1 MANTKTNTNK
11 KNNTVPEVLAD
22 VIVSEGTCEKL
33 DLSKTT
39 DGQIRLDDSVSVDV
53 KSNVFGKLT
62 YIDKKTQDEV
72 VWNRCGESNPMTIGM
87 LRSMKATQVNFFKNQ
102 WIIITGF
109 ADGNDNEYTTADIY
123 KALMIGQYYQDL
135 IEPSDYQTVC
145 SWTPEEIKKKVSLM
159 SAEAKVNLA
168 VALNTYIEKGILDS
182 LKRIKAFEEV
192 LGCELKIP
200 E

>member
-1 MANTKTNTNK
+1 MATNK
-11 KNNTVPEVLAD
+11 TTTKKKNTVPEVLAD
-22 VIVSEGTCEKL
+22 VIVSEGACEKL

-39 DGQIRLDDSVSVDV
+39 DGQVRLEDSVVVDV

-62 YIDKKTQDEV
+62 YVDKKTQDEI
-72 VWNRCGESNPMTIGM
+72 VWNHCGESNPMTVGM
-87 LRSMKATQVNFFKNQ
+87 LRSMKATQINFFKNQ
-102 WIIITGF
+102 WVIITGF
-109 ADGNDNEYTTADIY
+109 ADDIADEYTTADIY
-123 KALMIGQYYQDL
+123 KALMITQYYKNL
-135 IEPSDYQTVC
+135 IEPSDYEEVC
-145 SWTPEEIKKKVSLM
+145 SWDPEDIKKKVSLM
-159 SAEAKVNLA
+159 SAEAKANLA

>member
-1 MANTKTNTNK
+1 MATNK
-11 KNNTVPEVLAD
+11 TTNAKKKPAVPDVLAD

-39 DGQIRLDDSVSVDV
+39 EGQVKLDDSVSINV

-72 VWNRCGESNPMTIGM
+72 VWHHCGEVNPMTLGM
-87 LRSMKATQVNFFKNQ
+87 LRSMKATAVNFFKNQ
-102 WIIITGF
+102 WVVITGF
-109 ADGNDNEYTTADIY
+109 ADETADVYTTADIY
-123 KALMIGQYYQDL
+123 KTLMIGQYYKDL
-135 IEPSDYQTVC
+135 IEPSDYASIC
-145 SWTPEEIKKKVSLM
+145 AWDPEDIKKRVSLM
-159 SAEAKVNLA
+159 SAEAKANLA

-182 LKRIKAFEEV
+182 LKRIKTFEEV